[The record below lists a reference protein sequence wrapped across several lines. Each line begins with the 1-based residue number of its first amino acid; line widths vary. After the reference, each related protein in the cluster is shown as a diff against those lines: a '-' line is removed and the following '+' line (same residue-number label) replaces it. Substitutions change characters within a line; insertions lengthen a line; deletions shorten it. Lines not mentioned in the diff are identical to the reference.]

1 MPNYNNVYMLT
12 GLTYF
17 INHAVFTYPNLPKIV

>member
-1 MPNYNNVYMLT
+1 MPNHNNVYVLL

-17 INHAVFTYPNLPKIV
+17 INHAVFTYSNAPKVA